1 MYAIFLLVLL
11 ADVARSHAT
20 VPMAGDAAGGLMLA
34 ASQLQPGPIAGNAM
48 VSSRPERGFPSLAGL
63 SDYWCSRA
71 ALTQPAI
78 QAGRMALVF
87 PMAASCA
94 QKFQARPLP
103 MPSRPTI
110 PRWRFSRIPAV
121 LPPKNPRLD
130 AAL

>member
-63 SDYWCSRA
+63 SDYRLAFSAWSLVLKSRA
-71 ALTQPAI
+71 HSTGNPGWTDG
-78 QAGRMALVF
+78 AGLSNGGELRAEVSSAAFAYAFTPDDSSLAVF
-87 PMAASCA
+87 PHTGS
-94 QKFQARPLP
+94 
-103 MPSRPTI
+103 
-110 PRWRFSRIPAV
+110 PA
-121 LPPKNPRLD
+121 P
-130 AAL
+130 